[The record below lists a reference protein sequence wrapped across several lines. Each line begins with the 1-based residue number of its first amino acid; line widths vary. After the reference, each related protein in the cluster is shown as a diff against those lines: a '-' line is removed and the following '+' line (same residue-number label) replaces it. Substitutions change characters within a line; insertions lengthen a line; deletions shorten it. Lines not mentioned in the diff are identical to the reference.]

1 MAENVGTLLRRLRD
15 RANLTQEQVAHRS
28 GVSER
33 TIRRLESGGSMS
45 HRTDTLN
52 RLADALELGEG
63 DRLLLAATL
72 AGGPADPGSGTGPGP
87 AAADPAAAGLSAA
100 GPAPAAPP
108 GAESQSPAPAGREPG
123 HRAPPVPEALA
134 DAVRDLATEVRRRW
148 RREEEQRRVH
158 DPFPLPVR
166 WTSAPAALV
175 DRAEN
180 IQRLGPGEE
189 LGRVDLEG
197 DLRSTADVY
206 RRIPSGRLVVL
217 GRAGSG
223 KSVLTIRLALE
234 LLDPAAPYG
243 RVPVIFSVGSWD
255 PSATALRDWMT
266 GRLLRDHPHLSR
278 RSSGGATLAAALID
292 ADLVLPVLDGFDEIA
307 EGLRP
312 EALDALNASSLPL
325 VLTSRREEYAEAVR
339 AARSPLVW
347 AGAVELTD
355 LTPDDLADYLP
366 RTARAMGGA
375 DGDLSEAPAARGSM
389 WDAVLAELRGS
400 GDSRDSEDSGGSGG
414 SGDGEGSGDPAATR
428 PAATR
433 LAAVLATPLM
443 VVLARTLYSES
454 ASRDPAELLDPVRFP
469 SVRSLEEHLLAGFVP
484 AVYRRR
490 APERDS
496 GGRRPKTPYADP
508 AKAERR
514 LGHLA
519 HHLVRLDHE
528 RQDLAWWRLGR
539 SLSRWSRTWAFTLA
553 TAVSVTLAVWIVGLL
568 LNPLTFG
575 AVLLQGLL
583 MGPAAGL
590 TFGAVYA
597 LTDRYGGEAFEP
609 TRVRLT
615 LRFAHGGPVHR
626 PLRTVALRSVQGL
639 LGGTVAGI
647 GCACA
652 LTLERA
658 LVQRIPLLDQD
669 VVVDTLLNM
678 VIFGLIFGSAGG
690 LVFGAMGLL
699 EAPVDVHTAATP
711 VSLLAANRA
720 TAARQFLILAPA
732 LSVTIAV
739 GGYLIVEL
747 LRGVMGPL
755 HWEVADSVLFGAACG
770 LGGAASYVL
779 TFTAWGQWLVL
790 ARIWLPLAGRL
801 PWDPAA
807 FLDDA
812 YRRGVLRQTGA
823 VYQFRHARLQHHLGR
838 VFRERHP
845 DFAPTAFDRSAMAGR
860 LACRPGV
867 RDTSIE
873 PSGSRR
879 PPPREPPS
887 TEGSR

>member
-1 MAENVGTLLRRLRD
+1 MTENVGTLLRRLRD

-72 AGGPADPGSGTGPGP
+72 AGGPADPGSGTGPGT
-87 AAADPAAAGLSAA
+87 AAADPAAAVPA
-100 GPAPAAPP
+100 GASPQSPAPA
-108 GAESQSPAPAGREPG
+108 GASPQSPTPAGASPQSPTPAGREPG

-189 LGRVDLEG
+189 LGRVDLDG

-223 KSVLTIRLALE
+223 KSVLTIRLALD

-255 PSATALRDWMT
+255 PSATALRDWMI

-278 RSSGGATLAAALID
+278 RPSGGATLAAALID

-366 RTARAMGGA
+366 RTARAVGRA
-375 DGDLSEAPAARGSM
+375 DDVPEAPAARGSM

-400 GDSRDSEDSGGSGG
+400 GDS
-414 SGDGEGSGDPAATR
+414 GDSGDPA
-428 PAATR
+428 PTR

-496 GGRRPKTPYADP
+496 GGRRQKTPYADP

-553 TAVSVTLAVWIVGLL
+553 TAVSVTLAVWIVGVL
-568 LNPLTFG
+568 LNPLTLG

-597 LTDRYGGEAFEP
+597 LTDRYGREAFEP

-615 LRFAHGGPVHR
+615 LRFTHGGPVHR

-658 LVQRIPLLDQD
+658 LVQRIPPLDQD

-678 VIFGLIFGSAGG
+678 VILGLIFGSAGG

-699 EAPVDVHTAATP
+699 EAPVDVMTAATP

>member
-1 MAENVGTLLRRLRD
+1 MTENVGTLLRRLRD

-72 AGGPADPGSGTGPGP
+72 AGGPADPGSGTAPGT
-87 AAADPAAAGLSAA
+87 AAADPAAAVPA
-100 GPAPAAPP
+100 GASSQSPAPAGASPP
-108 GAESQSPAPAGREPG
+108 GPAPAGREPG

-189 LGRVDLEG
+189 LGRVDLDG

-223 KSVLTIRLALE
+223 KSVLTIRLALD

-255 PSATALRDWMT
+255 PSAAALRDWMI

-278 RSSGGATLAAALID
+278 RPSGGATLAAALID

-366 RTARAMGGA
+366 RTARAVGRA
-375 DGDLSEAPAARGSM
+375 DDVPEAPAARRSM

-400 GDSRDSEDSGGSGG
+400 G
-414 SGDGEGSGDPAATR
+414 GSGDPAS
-428 PAATR
+428 TR

-553 TAVSVTLAVWIVGLL
+553 TAVSVTLAVWTVGVL
-568 LNPLTFG
+568 LNPLPLG

-615 LRFAHGGPVHR
+615 LRFTHGGPVHR

-669 VVVDTLLNM
+669 VVVGTLLNM

-699 EAPVDVHTAATP
+699 EAPVDVMTAATP